1 MPDLRVCQELP
12 EIKPGEY
19 RLKYDLT
26 LRATPGLGTA
36 LCRGKYHRESCL
48 KAGNTVGICRIRC
61 LSRSI
66 WGFVENT
73 GWICLYMN
81 HKWLVAAKIT

>member
-1 MPDLRVCQELP
+1 MGMKFMPDLQFCKELP

-26 LRATPGLGTA
+26 LRASPGLG
-36 LCRGKYHRESCL
+36 L
-48 KAGNTVGICRIRC
+48 KAESKVYICQIRY
-61 LSRSI
+61 LSRSV
-66 WGFVENT
+66 WGLIENT

-81 HKWLVAAKIT
+81 HKWLITTIA